1 MLDVKQAFF
10 YQSMKTVYSTI
21 APFLQDSPAA
31 IDRTNGILYINPTL
45 FNRLTPFQKKFV
57 KYHEMGHYKFQT
69 SDELVADAYAFDQL
83 AGTEFRSLKQA
94 LGCINDVLSE
104 NNPTKKIRYDALYKR
119 ALEWDYKNT
128 GNLLAKRELDFINT
142 GRIEKWV
149 SASEKN
155 TLAMSE
161 FTKTLLTSLTG
172 DKVVDNNASQTK
184 TNTFLIGAVIMVV
197 LFIFY
202 KTQFSD

>member
-1 MLDVKQAFF
+1 
-10 YQSMKTVYSTI
+10 MKTIYTTI
-21 APFLQDSPAA
+21 APFIQDSPAA
-31 IDRTNGILYINPTL
+31 IDRTNGILYINPKL

-94 LGCINDVLSE
+94 LGCINDVLKN
-104 NNPTKKIRYDALYKR
+104 NNPTKQLRYDALYR
-119 ALEWDYKNT
+119 RVLEWDYKNT
-128 GNLLAKRELDFINT
+128 GNLLAKQELDFLQS
-142 GRIEKWV
+142 GKVEKWV
-149 SASEKN
+149 STSEKN

>member
-1 MLDVKQAFF
+1 
-10 YQSMKTVYSTI
+10 MKTIYTTI
-21 APFLQDSPAA
+21 APFVQNSPAA
-31 IDRTNGILYINPTL
+31 IDRTNGILYINPKL

-94 LGCINDVLSE
+94 LGCINDVLKN
-104 NNPTKKIRYDALYKR
+104 NNPTKQLRYDALYR
-119 ALEWDYKNT
+119 RVLEWDFKNT
-128 GNLLAKRELDFINT
+128 GNLLAKQELDFLQS
-142 GRIEKWV
+142 GKVEKWV

-184 TNTFLIGAVIMVV
+184 TNTYLIGAVITVV

>member
-1 MLDVKQAFF
+1 
-10 YQSMKTVYSTI
+10 MKTIYTTI
-21 APFLQDSPAA
+21 APFVQNSPAA
-31 IDRTNGILYINPTL
+31 IDRTNGILYINPKL

-94 LGCINDVLSE
+94 LGCINDVLKN
-104 NNPTKKIRYDALYKR
+104 NNPTKQLRYDALYR
-119 ALEWDYKNT
+119 RVLEWDYKNT
-128 GNLLAKRELDFINT
+128 GNLLAKQELDFLQS
-142 GRIEKWV
+142 GKVEKWV

-184 TNTFLIGAVIMVV
+184 TNTYLIGAVIMVV

-202 KTQFSD
+202 KTQFSN

>member
-1 MLDVKQAFF
+1 
-10 YQSMKTVYSTI
+10 MKTIYTTI
-21 APFLQDSPAA
+21 APFIKDSPAA
-31 IDRTNGILYINPTL
+31 IDRTNGILYINPIL

-94 LGCINDVLSE
+94 LGCINDVLKN
-104 NNPTKKIRYDALYKR
+104 NNPTKQLRYDALYR
-119 ALEWDYKNT
+119 RVLEWDYKNT
-128 GNLLAKRELDFINT
+128 GNLLAKQELDFLQS
-142 GRIEKWV
+142 GKVEKWV

-184 TNTFLIGAVIMVV
+184 TNTFLIGAVIMVF

-202 KTQFSD
+202 KTQFSN

>member
-1 MLDVKQAFF
+1 MLDIKQAFF

>member
-1 MLDVKQAFF
+1 
-10 YQSMKTVYSTI
+10 MKTIYTTI
-21 APFLQDSPAA
+21 APFIQDSPAA
-31 IDRTNGILYINPTL
+31 IDRTNGILYINPKL

-94 LGCINDVLSE
+94 LGCINDVLKN
-104 NNPTKKIRYDALYKR
+104 NNPTKQLRYDALYR
-119 ALEWDYKNT
+119 RVLEWDYKNT
-128 GNLLAKRELDFINT
+128 GNLLAKQELDFLQS
-142 GRIEKWV
+142 GKVEKWV

-172 DKVVDNNASQTK
+172 DKVVDNNAPQTK

-202 KTQFSD
+202 KTQFSN

>member
-1 MLDVKQAFF
+1 
-10 YQSMKTVYSTI
+10 MKTIYTTI
-21 APFLQDSPAA
+21 APFIQDSPAA
-31 IDRTNGILYINPTL
+31 IDRTNGILYINPKL

-94 LGCINDVLSE
+94 LGCINDVLKN
-104 NNPTKKIRYDALYKR
+104 NNPTKQLRYDALYR
-119 ALEWDYKNT
+119 RVLEWDYKNT
-128 GNLLAKRELDFINT
+128 GNLLAKQELDFLQS
-142 GRIEKWV
+142 GKVEKWV

-184 TNTFLIGAVIMVV
+184 TNTYVIGAVIMVV

>member
-1 MLDVKQAFF
+1 
-10 YQSMKTVYSTI
+10 MKTIYTTI
-21 APFLQDSPAA
+21 APFVQNSPAA
-31 IDRTNGILYINPTL
+31 IDRTNGILYINPKL

-94 LGCINDVLSE
+94 LGCINDVLKN
-104 NNPTKKIRYDALYKR
+104 NNPTKQLRYDALYR
-119 ALEWDYKNT
+119 RVLEWDYKNT
-128 GNLLAKRELDFINT
+128 GNLLAKQELDFLQS
-142 GRIEKWV
+142 GKVEKWV

-184 TNTFLIGAVIMVV
+184 TNTYLIGAVIMVV

>member
-1 MLDVKQAFF
+1 
-10 YQSMKTVYSTI
+10 MKTIYTTI
-21 APFLQDSPAA
+21 APFIQDSPAA
-31 IDRTNGILYINPTL
+31 IDRTNGILYINPKL

-128 GNLLAKRELDFINT
+128 GNLLAKRELDFIKS
-142 GRIEKWV
+142 GRVEKWV

-184 TNTFLIGAVIMVV
+184 TNTYLIGAVIMIV

>member
-1 MLDVKQAFF
+1 
-10 YQSMKTVYSTI
+10 MKTIYTTI
-21 APFLQDSPAA
+21 APFIQDSPAA
-31 IDRTNGILYINPTL
+31 IDRTNGILYINPKL

-94 LGCINDVLSE
+94 LGCINDVLKN
-104 NNPTKKIRYDALYKR
+104 NNPTKQLRYDALYR
-119 ALEWDYKNT
+119 RVLEWDFKNT
-128 GNLLAKRELDFINT
+128 GNLLAKQELDFLQS
-142 GRIEKWV
+142 GKVEKWV
-149 SASEKN
+149 STSEKN

>member
-1 MLDVKQAFF
+1 
-10 YQSMKTVYSTI
+10 MKTIYTTI
-21 APFLQDSPAA
+21 APFIQDSPAA
-31 IDRTNGILYINPTL
+31 IDRTNGILYINPIL

-94 LGCINDVLSE
+94 LGCINDVLKN
-104 NNPTKKIRYDALYKR
+104 NNPTKQLRYDALYR
-119 ALEWDYKNT
+119 RVLEWDYKNT
-128 GNLLAKRELDFINT
+128 GNLLAKQELDFLQS
-142 GRIEKWV
+142 GKVEKWV
-149 SASEKN
+149 STSEKN

-202 KTQFSD
+202 KTQFSN

>member
-1 MLDVKQAFF
+1 
-10 YQSMKTVYSTI
+10 MKTLYTTI
-21 APFLQDSPAA
+21 APFIQDSPAA
-31 IDRTNGILYINPTL
+31 IDRTNGILYINPKL

-94 LGCINDVLSE
+94 LGCINDVLKN
-104 NNPTKKIRYDALYKR
+104 NNPTKQLRYDALYR
-119 ALEWDYKNT
+119 RVLEWDYKNT
-128 GNLLAKRELDFINT
+128 GNLLAKQELDFLQS
-142 GRIEKWV
+142 GKVEKWV

-202 KTQFSD
+202 KTQFSN

>member
-1 MLDVKQAFF
+1 
-10 YQSMKTVYSTI
+10 MKTIYTTI
-21 APFLQDSPAA
+21 APFIQDSPAA
-31 IDRTNGILYINPTL
+31 IDRTNGILYINPKL

-94 LGCINDVLSE
+94 LGCINDVLKN
-104 NNPTKKIRYDALYKR
+104 NNPTKQLRYDALYR
-119 ALEWDYKNT
+119 RVLEWDYKNT
-128 GNLLAKRELDFINT
+128 GNLLAKQELDFLQS
-142 GRIEKWV
+142 GKVEKWV
-149 SASEKN
+149 STSEKN

-184 TNTFLIGAVIMVV
+184 TNTYLIGAVIMIV

>member
-1 MLDVKQAFF
+1 V
-10 YQSMKTVYSTI
+10 
-21 APFLQDSPAA
+21 
-31 IDRTNGILYINPTL
+31 
-45 FNRLTPFQKKFV
+45 
-57 KYHEMGHYKFQT
+57 
-69 SDELVADAYAFDQL
+69 
-83 AGTEFRSLKQA
+83 
-94 LGCINDVLSE
+94 
-104 NNPTKKIRYDALYKR
+104 
-119 ALEWDYKNT
+119 LEWDYKNT
-128 GNLLAKRELDFINT
+128 GNLLAKQELDFLQS
-142 GRIEKWV
+142 GKVEKWV

-184 TNTFLIGAVIMVV
+184 TNTYLIGAVIMVV

>member
-1 MLDVKQAFF
+1 
-10 YQSMKTVYSTI
+10 MKTIYTTI
-21 APFLQDSPAA
+21 APFIQDSPAA
-31 IDRTNGILYINPTL
+31 IDRTNGILYINPKL

-94 LGCINDVLSE
+94 LGCINDVLKN
-104 NNPTKKIRYDALYKR
+104 NNPTKQLRYDALYR
-119 ALEWDYKNT
+119 RVLEWDYKNT
-128 GNLLAKRELDFINT
+128 GNLLAKQELDFLQS
-142 GRIEKWV
+142 GKVEKWV

>member
-1 MLDVKQAFF
+1 
-10 YQSMKTVYSTI
+10 MKTIYTTI
-21 APFLQDSPAA
+21 APFIQDSPAA
-31 IDRTNGILYINPTL
+31 IDRTNGILYINPKL

-94 LGCINDVLSE
+94 LGCINDVLKN
-104 NNPTKKIRYDALYKR
+104 NNPTKQLRYDALYR
-119 ALEWDYKNT
+119 RVLEWDYKNT
-128 GNLLAKRELDFINT
+128 GNLLAKQELDFLQS
-142 GRIEKWV
+142 GKVEKWV

-184 TNTFLIGAVIMVV
+184 TNTYLIGAVIMVV

>member
-1 MLDVKQAFF
+1 
-10 YQSMKTVYSTI
+10 MKTIYTTI
-21 APFLQDSPAA
+21 APFIQDSPAA
-31 IDRTNGILYINPTL
+31 IDRTNGILYINPKL

-94 LGCINDVLSE
+94 LGCINDVLKN
-104 NNPTKKIRYDALYKR
+104 NNPTKQLRYDALYR
-119 ALEWDYKNT
+119 RVLEWDYKNT
-128 GNLLAKRELDFINT
+128 GNLLAKQELDFLQS
-142 GRIEKWV
+142 GKVEKWV
-149 SASEKN
+149 SSSEKS

>member
-1 MLDVKQAFF
+1 
-10 YQSMKTVYSTI
+10 MKTIYTTI
-21 APFLQDSPAA
+21 APFIQDSPAA
-31 IDRTNGILYINPTL
+31 IDRTNGILYINPKL

-94 LGCINDVLSE
+94 LGCINDVLKN
-104 NNPTKKIRYDALYKR
+104 NNPTKQLRYDALYR
-119 ALEWDYKNT
+119 RVLEWDYKNT

-184 TNTFLIGAVIMVV
+184 TNTLLIGAVIMVV

>member
-1 MLDVKQAFF
+1 
-10 YQSMKTVYSTI
+10 MKTIYTTI
-21 APFLQDSPAA
+21 APFIQDSPAA
-31 IDRTNGILYINPTL
+31 IDRTNGILYINPKL

-69 SDELVADAYAFDQL
+69 SDELVSDAYAFDQL

-94 LGCINDVLSE
+94 LGCINDVLKN
-104 NNPTKKIRYDALYKR
+104 NNPTKQLRYDALYR
-119 ALEWDYKNT
+119 RVLEWDYKNT
-128 GNLLAKRELDFINT
+128 GNLLAKQELDFLQS
-142 GRIEKWV
+142 GKVEKWV

-202 KTQFSD
+202 KTQFSN

>member
-1 MLDVKQAFF
+1 
-10 YQSMKTVYSTI
+10 MKTIYTTI
-21 APFLQDSPAA
+21 APFIKDSPAA
-31 IDRTNGILYINPTL
+31 IDRTNGILYINPKL

-94 LGCINDVLSE
+94 LGCINDVLKN
-104 NNPTKKIRYDALYKR
+104 NNPTKQLRYDALYR
-119 ALEWDYKNT
+119 RVLEWDYKNT
-128 GNLLAKRELDFINT
+128 GNLLAKQELDFLQS
-142 GRIEKWV
+142 GKVEKWV

-172 DKVVDNNASQTK
+172 DKVVDNNSSQTK
-184 TNTFLIGAVIMVV
+184 TNTYLIAIVVMVV

-202 KTQFSD
+202 KSQIEK

>member
-1 MLDVKQAFF
+1 
-10 YQSMKTVYSTI
+10 MKTIYTTI
-21 APFLQDSPAA
+21 APFIQDSPAA
-31 IDRTNGILYINPTL
+31 IDRTNGILYINPIL

-94 LGCINDVLSE
+94 LGCINDVLKN
-104 NNPTKKIRYDALYKR
+104 NNPTKQLRYDALYR
-119 ALEWDYKNT
+119 RVLEWDYKNT
-128 GNLLAKRELDFINT
+128 GNLLAKQELDFLQS
-142 GRIEKWV
+142 GKVEKWV

-184 TNTFLIGAVIMVV
+184 TNTYLIGAVITVV

-202 KTQFSD
+202 KTQFSN

>member
-1 MLDVKQAFF
+1 
-10 YQSMKTVYSTI
+10 MKTIYTTI
-21 APFLQDSPAA
+21 APFIQDSPAA
-31 IDRTNGILYINPTL
+31 IDRTNGILYINPKL

-94 LGCINDVLSE
+94 LGCINDVLKN
-104 NNPTKKIRYDALYKR
+104 NNPTKQLRYDALYR
-119 ALEWDYKNT
+119 RVLEWDYKNT
-128 GNLLAKRELDFINT
+128 GNLLAKQELDFLQS
-142 GRIEKWV
+142 GKVEKWV
-149 SASEKN
+149 SSSEKS

-202 KTQFSD
+202 KTQFSN

>member
-1 MLDVKQAFF
+1 
-10 YQSMKTVYSTI
+10 MKTIYTTI
-21 APFLQDSPAA
+21 APFIQDSPAA
-31 IDRTNGILYINPTL
+31 IDRTNGILYINPIL

-94 LGCINDVLSE
+94 LGCINDVLKN
-104 NNPTKKIRYDALYKR
+104 NNPTKQLRYDALYR
-119 ALEWDYKNT
+119 RVLEWDYKNT
-128 GNLLAKRELDFINT
+128 GNLLAKQELDFLQS
-142 GRIEKWV
+142 GKVEKWV

>member
-1 MLDVKQAFF
+1 
-10 YQSMKTVYSTI
+10 MKTIYTTI
-21 APFLQDSPAA
+21 APFIQDSPAA
-31 IDRTNGILYINPTL
+31 IDRTNGILYINPKL

-94 LGCINDVLSE
+94 LGCINDVLKN
-104 NNPTKKIRYDALYKR
+104 NNPTKQLRYDALYR
-119 ALEWDYKNT
+119 RVLEWDYKNT
-128 GNLLAKRELDFINT
+128 GNLLAKQELDFLQS
-142 GRIEKWV
+142 GKVEKWV
-149 SASEKN
+149 STSEKN

-184 TNTFLIGAVIMVV
+184 TNTYLIGAVIMVV

>member
-1 MLDVKQAFF
+1 
-10 YQSMKTVYSTI
+10 MKTIYTTI
-21 APFLQDSPAA
+21 APFIQDSPAA
-31 IDRTNGILYINPTL
+31 IDRTNGILYINTKL

-57 KYHEMGHYKFQT
+57 KHHEMGHYKFQT

-94 LGCINDVLSE
+94 LGCINDVLKN
-104 NNPTKKIRYDALYKR
+104 NNPTKQLRYDALYR
-119 ALEWDYKNT
+119 RVLEWDYKNT
-128 GNLLAKRELDFINT
+128 GNLLAKKELDFLQS
-142 GRIEKWV
+142 GKVEKWV

>member
-1 MLDVKQAFF
+1 
-10 YQSMKTVYSTI
+10 MKTIYTDI
-21 APFLQDSPAA
+21 APFVQNSPAA
-31 IDRTNGILYINPTL
+31 IDRTNGILYINPKL

-69 SDELVADAYAFDQL
+69 SDELVADGYAFDQL

-142 GRIEKWV
+142 GKIEKWV

>member
-1 MLDVKQAFF
+1 
-10 YQSMKTVYSTI
+10 MKTIYTTI
-21 APFLQDSPAA
+21 APFIQDSPAA
-31 IDRTNGILYINPTL
+31 IDRTNGILYINPKL

-94 LGCINDVLSE
+94 LGCINDVLKN
-104 NNPTKKIRYDALYKR
+104 NNPTKHLRYDALYR
-119 ALEWDYKNT
+119 RVLEWDYKNT
-128 GNLLAKRELDFINT
+128 GNLLAKQELDFLQS
-142 GRIEKWV
+142 GKVEKWV
-149 SASEKN
+149 SSSEKS

-184 TNTFLIGAVIMVV
+184 TNTYLIGAVIMVV

>member
-1 MLDVKQAFF
+1 
-10 YQSMKTVYSTI
+10 MKTIYTTI
-21 APFLQDSPAA
+21 APFIQDSPAA
-31 IDRTNGILYINPTL
+31 IDRTNGILYINPKL

-94 LGCINDVLSE
+94 LGCINDVLKN
-104 NNPTKKIRYDALYKR
+104 NNPTKQLRYDALYR
-119 ALEWDYKNT
+119 RVLEWDYKNT
-128 GNLLAKRELDFINT
+128 GNLLAKQELDFLQS
-142 GRIEKWV
+142 GKVEKWV

-184 TNTFLIGAVIMVV
+184 TNTYLIAIVVMVV

-202 KTQFSD
+202 KSQIEK

>member
-1 MLDVKQAFF
+1 
-10 YQSMKTVYSTI
+10 MKTIYTTI
-21 APFLQDSPAA
+21 APFIQDSPAA
-31 IDRTNGILYINPTL
+31 IDRTNGILYINPKL

-94 LGCINDVLSE
+94 LGCINDVLKN
-104 NNPTKKIRYDALYKR
+104 NNPTKQLRYDALYR
-119 ALEWDYKNT
+119 RVLEWDYKNT
-128 GNLLAKRELDFINT
+128 GNLLAKQELDFLQS
-142 GRIEKWV
+142 GKVEKCV
-149 SASEKN
+149 STSEKN

-184 TNTFLIGAVIMVV
+184 TNTFLIGAGIMVV

-202 KTQFSD
+202 KTQFSN

>member
-1 MLDVKQAFF
+1 
-10 YQSMKTVYSTI
+10 MKTIYTTI
-21 APFLQDSPAA
+21 APFIKDSPAA
-31 IDRTNGILYINPTL
+31 IDRTNGILYINPKL

-94 LGCINDVLSE
+94 LGCINDVLKN
-104 NNPTKKIRYDALYKR
+104 NNPTKQLRYDALYR
-119 ALEWDYKNT
+119 RVLEWDYKNT
-128 GNLLAKRELDFINT
+128 GNLLAKQELDFLQS
-142 GRIEKWV
+142 RKVEKWV

>member
-1 MLDVKQAFF
+1 
-10 YQSMKTVYSTI
+10 MKTIYTTI
-21 APFLQDSPAA
+21 APFIQDSPAA
-31 IDRTNGILYINPTL
+31 IDRTNGILYINPKL

-94 LGCINDVLSE
+94 LGCINDVLKN
-104 NNPTKKIRYDALYKR
+104 NNPTKQLRYDALYR
-119 ALEWDYKNT
+119 RVLEWDYKNT
-128 GNLLAKRELDFINT
+128 GNLLAKQELDFLQS
-142 GRIEKWV
+142 GKVEKWV
-149 SASEKN
+149 STSEKN

-184 TNTFLIGAVIMVV
+184 TNTYLIGAVIMVV

-202 KTQFSD
+202 KTQFSN

>member
-1 MLDVKQAFF
+1 
-10 YQSMKTVYSTI
+10 MKTIYTTI
-21 APFLQDSPAA
+21 APFIQDSPAA
-31 IDRTNGILYINPTL
+31 IDRTNGILYINPKL

-94 LGCINDVLSE
+94 LGCINDVLKN
-104 NNPTKKIRYDALYKR
+104 NNPTKQLRYDALYR
-119 ALEWDYKNT
+119 RVLEWDYKNT
-128 GNLLAKRELDFINT
+128 GNLLAKRELDFIKS
-142 GRIEKWV
+142 GRVEKWV
-149 SASEKN
+149 STSEKN

-184 TNTFLIGAVIMVV
+184 TNTYLIAIVVMVV

-202 KTQFSD
+202 KSQIEK

>member
-1 MLDVKQAFF
+1 
-10 YQSMKTVYSTI
+10 MKTIYTTI
-21 APFLQDSPAA
+21 APFIQDSPAA
-31 IDRTNGILYINPTL
+31 IDRTNGILYINPKL

-94 LGCINDVLSE
+94 LGCINDVLKN
-104 NNPTKKIRYDALYKR
+104 NNPTKQLRYDALYR
-119 ALEWDYKNT
+119 RVLEWDYKNT
-128 GNLLAKRELDFINT
+128 GNLLAKQELDFLQS
-142 GRIEKWV
+142 GKVEKWV
-149 SASEKN
+149 STSEKN

-184 TNTFLIGAVIMVV
+184 TNTYLIGAVIMIV

-202 KTQFSD
+202 KTQFSN

>member
-1 MLDVKQAFF
+1 
-10 YQSMKTVYSTI
+10 MKTIYTTI
-21 APFLQDSPAA
+21 APFVQDSPAA
-31 IDRTNGILYINPTL
+31 IDRTNGILYINPKL

-94 LGCINDVLSE
+94 LGCINDVLKN
-104 NNPTKKIRYDALYKR
+104 NNPTKQLRYDALYR
-119 ALEWDYKNT
+119 RVLEWDYKNT
-128 GNLLAKRELDFINT
+128 GNLLAKQELDFLQS
-142 GRIEKWV
+142 GKVEKWV

-184 TNTFLIGAVIMVV
+184 TNTYLIGAVIMVV

>member
-1 MLDVKQAFF
+1 
-10 YQSMKTVYSTI
+10 MKTIYTTI
-21 APFLQDSPAA
+21 APFIQDSPAA
-31 IDRTNGILYINPTL
+31 IDRTNGILYINPKL

-94 LGCINDVLSE
+94 LGCINDVLKN
-104 NNPTKKIRYDALYKR
+104 NNPTKQLRYDALYR
-119 ALEWDYKNT
+119 RVLEWDYKNT
-128 GNLLAKRELDFINT
+128 GNLLAKQELDFLQS
-142 GRIEKWV
+142 GKVEKWV

-184 TNTFLIGAVIMVV
+184 TNTYLIGAVIMVV

-202 KTQFSD
+202 KTQFSN

>member
-1 MLDVKQAFF
+1 
-10 YQSMKTVYSTI
+10 MKTIYTTI
-21 APFLQDSPAA
+21 APFIQDSPAA
-31 IDRTNGILYINPTL
+31 IDRTNGILYINPKL

-94 LGCINDVLSE
+94 LGCINDVLKN
-104 NNPTKKIRYDALYKR
+104 NNPTKQLRYDALYR
-119 ALEWDYKNT
+119 RVLEWDFKNT
-128 GNLLAKRELDFINT
+128 GNLLAKQELDFLKS
-142 GRIEKWV
+142 GKVEKWV

-184 TNTFLIGAVIMVV
+184 TNTYLIGAVIMVV